1 MRSLLLCLLIFVAS
15 AGLAGEQAI
24 SAFSATY
31 TLHKG
36 GLQVGEA
43 DLSMEQ
49 LDGNM
54 RWQLSSRATGM
65 YALLTSKKPY
75 SESFLKSAGNDYQ
88 LASVTVSGN
97 REDQPTESARFNW
110 SENKLEVQRKGKSK
124 VLTLKNNVFDYLSIH
139 WLSAQMTINAG
150 SKTEIDFYRKGKL
163 VKSSLKLIGVSEI
176 NTKDKTRSVRLYEQ
190 SFKKSKTRYQ
200 YYYDLKNPL
209 LPIKIERI
217 KPGKDS
223 TIMLFKHLN

>member
-1 MRSLLLCLLIFVAS
+1 MRSFLLGLLIILSSAS
-15 AGLAGEQAI
+15 FADAQTVT
-24 SAFSATY
+24 AFSATY
-31 TLHKG
+31 SLHKG
-36 GLQVGEA
+36 GLQLGEA

-49 LDGNM
+49 ADTNM

-65 YALLTSKKPY
+65 YALLTNKEPY
-75 SESFLKSAGNDYQ
+75 SESILKSSGNDYQ
-88 LASVTVSGN
+88 LASITVSGN
-97 REDQPTESARFNW
+97 RKNQPTESARFNW
-110 SENKLEVQRKGKSK
+110 SEKKLEVQRKSKSK
-124 VLTLKNNVFDYLSIH
+124 VLTLKNRVFDYLSIH
-139 WLSAQMTINAG
+139 WLSAQMTLNAG

-163 VKSSLKLIGVSEI
+163 VKSTLKLIGMSKI
-176 NTKDKTRSVRLYEQ
+176 NTKDKRLSVRLYEQ
-190 SFKKSKTRYQ
+190 SFKKSKTTYQ

>member
-1 MRSLLLCLLIFVAS
+1 MRSFLLGLLIFFAS
-15 AGLAGEQAI
+15 ASLADAQAI
-24 SAFSATY
+24 TAFSATY

-54 RWQLSSRATGM
+54 RWQLNSRATGM
-65 YALLTSKKPY
+65 YALLTDKKPY
-75 SESFLKSAGNDYQ
+75 SESILKSLGNDYQ
-88 LASVTVSGN
+88 LSSVTVSSN
-97 REDQPTESARFNW
+97 RKNQPTESAQFNW
-110 SENKLEVQRKGKSK
+110 SKNKLEVQRKGKSK
-124 VLTLKNNVFDYLSIH
+124 VLTLKNSVFDYLSIH

-150 SKTEIDFYRKGKL
+150 AKTEIDFYRKGKL
-163 VKSSLKLIGVSEI
+163 VKSTLKLIGESEI
-176 NTKDKTRSVRLYEQ
+176 NTKDKSRSVRLYEQ
-190 SFKKSKTRYQ
+190 SFNKSKTIYQ

-223 TIMLFKHLN
+223 TILLFKHLN